1 MKSRRPPGLRPLSKG
16 MVVMRLFKVSLVL
29 VCLALVAVP
38 TFAATLNE
46 IRIDQGGS
54 DYDEYFEL
62 AGNPGE
68 SLDGLT
74 YVVIGDGTTGSG
86 TIECVVPLDGL
97 SIGAVGF
104 FLYVE
109 SSYTT
114 TCGDT
119 PDYMDAGTPLNFEN
133 SDNVTHM
140 LVSGFTGANA
150 DDLDI
155 DDDWTLDV
163 TPWSAIV
170 DWVSLVESV
179 GTGDAYYSPN
189 LVGPDGIYVPGLSLV
204 CDGTWV
210 FGDFGLCVNDS
221 PGMDNAT
228 ACAVPSVETNFGS
241 VKSLFR

>member
-1 MKSRRPPGLRPLSKG
+1 
-16 MVVMRLFKVSLVL
+16 MRLFKVSLVL
-29 VCLALVAVP
+29 ACLALVAVP

-54 DYDEYFEL
+54 DYEEYFEL
-62 AGNPGE
+62 AGTPGE

-74 YVVIGDGTTGSG
+74 YVVIGDGATGSG
-86 TIECVVPLDGL
+86 TIECVVPLDGF
-97 SIGAVGF
+97 SIAADGY

-109 SSYTT
+109 STYGSVNP

-119 PDYMDAGTPLNFEN
+119 PDYMDSGAPLNFEN

-140 LVSGFTGANA
+140 LVSGFTGANG

-189 LVGPDGIYVPGLSLV
+189 TVGPDGTYVPGLVLV

-210 FGDFGLCVNDS
+210 FGSFTLCENDS

-228 ACAVPSVETNFGS
+228 ACAVPSKDINFGS